1 MTPMKRALLRE
12 VGVGPWAPLCVLA
25 LFLVL
30 GSSSIASTPVT
41 PAILTPH
48 APIVI
53 EGDSNFTSPNGVT
66 RGTGSPSDPF
76 VIEGW
81 LIDAT
86 SSNGITIRQTRAH
99 LMIRNLTIE
108 ANFPN
113 FWGVYFDFASNATV
127 ENVSTHGKAGV
138 YIWSSWNIAV
148 RESVLE
154 GQTGVAL
161 YWSSLITIRG
171 NRIGK
176 EEGISAGGG
185 DAVTIEGNDISYA
198 GRGIWLDR
206 VNNTLVANNTITWSG
221 TFGLIV
227 SASTNLSIAD
237 NDISSNGWIG
247 ASFEGAT
254 DGSIVRN
261 RFSGNGHAIPGQGSG
276 LVLASSLRFQ
286 VDHNDFLSNELQAH
300 DTRPGMNAWYAVYPR
315 GGNYWSDYAGQD
327 QCSGPA
333 QDLCQSP
340 DGFGDT
346 PYPING
352 SAQDRYPLMHAAV
365 DASPPTVVQVLV
377 TGSYVGDPITVSAVV
392 TDMSTVTRVILW
404 LKGIGQGHFDAMPMQ
419 PQGGDAYRAGIPSQ
433 NRSGTIQYHII
444 ANDRWG
450 NEVRDPPNGE
460 HEVQIVSLS
469 DPTGAGP
476 GGMDANTF
484 GVLVAV
490 PAAIFGA
497 MLLVAWLRSRRH

>member
-1 MTPMKRALLRE
+1 VKGALLRE

-30 GSSSIASTPVT
+30 GSPNVASTSVT
-41 PAILTPH
+41 PAILAPH

-53 EGDSNFTSPNGVT
+53 DGDTNFTSPNGVT
-66 RGTGSPSDPF
+66 RGTGDASHPF

-81 LIDAT
+81 RIDAT
-86 SSNGITIRQTRAH
+86 SSDGITIRNTRAH
-99 LMIRNLTIE
+99 LVIRNLTVE

-113 FWGVYFDFASNATV
+113 YWGVYFDFASNVTV
-127 ENVSTHGKAGV
+127 ENVSTRGKAGV
-138 YIWSSWNIAV
+138 YIWSSWNITV
-148 RESVLE
+148 RDSVVD

-161 YWSSLITIRG
+161 YSSSLVTIRG

-176 EEGISAGGG
+176 GEGINVYSGGP
-185 DAVTIEGNDISYA
+185 VRIEGNDISYA
-198 GRGIWLDR
+198 GRGILLDGANDTI
-206 VNNTLVANNTITWSG
+206 VDNNTIAWSG
-221 TFGLIV
+221 TFGLLAV
-227 SASTNLSIAD
+227 GSSSNLSLAD

-286 VDHNDFLSNELQAH
+286 VDHNDFLSNEFQAH
-300 DTRPGMNAWYAVYPR
+300 DTRPGMNAWHAGYPR
-315 GGNYWSDYAGQD
+315 GGNHWSDYTGED
-327 QCSGPA
+327 RCSGPA
-333 QDLCQSP
+333 QDLCLSP

-365 DASPPTVVQVLV
+365 DASPPSVVQVLV

-392 TDMSTVTRVILW
+392 TDSSAVTRVILW
-404 LKGIGQGHFDAMPMQ
+404 FKGIGLDTFDAMPMQ
-419 PQGGDAYRAGIPSQ
+419 PQGGDAYRAEIRPQ

-460 HEVQIVSLS
+460 HEAQIVSLS
-469 DPTGAGP
+469 ESTGAGP

-490 PAAIFGA
+490 PAGIFGA
-497 MLLVAWLRSRRH
+497 LLLVALLRSRRH